1 MQPATIRIIALAAAA
16 TAATPSQAQQNP
28 AADAHVEIVTVHL
41 SNFAFD
47 PEHLKL
53 KVGVPARLRLQNDSN
68 GGHNFSAPAFFAAS
82 SPLRT
87 DGEVNVPAHQ
97 TVELTVVPNKPGA
110 YRLDCTHFLH
120 GIFGMHGAIDVV
132 P

>member
-1 MQPATIRIIALAAAA
+1 MQPATIRMIALAAAA
-16 TAATPSQAQQNP
+16 MTATPSQAQQNP
-28 AADAHVEIVTVHL
+28 EVVAIHL

-47 PEHLKL
+47 PDYLKL
-53 KVGVPARLRLQNDSN
+53 KIGVPTRLRLQNDSN
-68 GGHNFSAPAFFAAS
+68 GGHNFSAPAFFAS
-82 SPLRT
+82 SSLLPAQQQP

-97 TVELTVVPNKPGA
+97 TVEFTVVPNKPGT

-120 GIFGMHGAIDVV
+120 GIFGMHGTIDVI